1 MDSLDLA
8 VWVGLGE
15 DRAAGSSD
23 PARTGIK
30 GALDPAGTRKEGGL
44 ELVVVDADP
53 ELPVQADGEF
63 LGKPPVEVRVAPG
76 AVRVVVPESR
86 EGARAVLQGRLFDE
100 S

>member
-1 MDSLDLA
+1 
-8 VWVGLGE
+8 
-15 DRAAGSSD
+15 
-23 PARTGIK
+23 
-30 GALDPAGTRKEGGL
+30 
-44 ELVVVDADP
+44 VVVDADP